1 MTRSCSYIVY
11 APHFDETSGG
21 SIFLHL
27 LVHRLNELGEAAF
40 LWPWG
45 APTQFSLRDWGRT
58 YLRKPRLLLPLRYA
72 RLCGQKLRTNPAWC
86 TPQAQ
91 REDLSNDSIVIYPE
105 VILGNPLGAQNI
117 VRWLLYTP
125 GVKDAY
131 AFTPGELFFK
141 ASEMC
146 DLPDL
151 TGGAP
156 DLFVWYLNPVYKN
169 EHRPDRK
176 GVCYTARKGLDK
188 PRIPE
193 TEQEAAICI
202 DGLSHLETAKVFN
215 ACHTF
220 YSYDEA
226 TFYSQ
231 YAALCGCLSIIVPG
245 QYGSRE
251 EWVAAHPLGRFGVAY
266 GNDDRDHALAT
277 MHRMQEF
284 LDEKVEASL
293 QSVKAF
299 INHTKDAC
307 YLPPSNYSS

>member
-1 MTRSCSYIVY
+1 MTRRYTYIIY

-27 LVHRLNELGEAAF
+27 LVHRLNELGETAF

-45 APTQFSLRDWGRT
+45 APAQFSLRDRLRA
-58 YLRKPRLLLPLRYA
+58 YLRKPRLILEFAPCAALWP
-72 RLCGQKLRTNPAWC
+72 KLRTNPAWN

-91 REDLSNDSIVIYPE
+91 RGDLSNDNVVIYPE
-105 VILGNPLGAQNI
+105 VTLGNPLGAQNI

-125 GVKDAY
+125 GVKDPY
-131 AFTPGELFFK
+131 AFTPGELFYK
-141 ASEMC
+141 AGEMC
-146 DLPDL
+146 DLPGL
-151 TGGAP
+151 TGGAR
-156 DLFVWYLNPVYKN
+156 DLFVWYRNPVYKN

-176 GVCYTARKGLDK
+176 GVCYTVRKGFDK

-193 TEQEAAICI
+193 TEQKGAICI

-231 YAALCGCLSIIVPG
+231 YAALCGCLSIIIPG
-245 QYGSRE
+245 QYMSRE
-251 EWVAAHPLGRFGVAY
+251 AWVAAHPLGRFGVAY
-266 GNDDRDHALAT
+266 GDDDRDHALAT
-277 MHRMQEF
+277 MHRMEEL
-284 LDEKVEASL
+284 LDEKIEASL
-293 QSVKAF
+293 RSVTAF

-307 YLPPSNYSS
+307 HHPPPDPT